1 MLVRLTK
8 RSRVNRALAF
18 RARIVLAC
26 AEASDTVVVR
36 RLRTTKTTVAKWRNQ
51 FVAHRLAGLYDEPR
65 VGAPRTITDEAVEA
79 IIVKTLETTPSGET
93 HWSTRSMAKAVGISH
108 TMVGRIW
115 RTFRLQPHRT
125 ESFKLSPDPQ
135 LVDKIRDVVGLYIA
149 PPANAVVFAVDE
161 KSQIQALQR
170 AQPILPMDFG
180 QPERRTH
187 NYVRHGT
194 LDLFAALNVA
204 TGEVIARGKP
214 QHRAQDFVAFLR
226 EIEST
231 VEPALD
237 IHVVFDNLSAHRAP
251 PVQRWLLR
259 HPRVLFHFTPT
270 YASWLN
276 LVERFFGLL
285 TEKALKRGSH
295 TSIVQLRAAVLA
307 YVGAHNDRGTPF
319 RWVKTADEILDSM
332 RRSAFAFSRCTVNDS
347 TYPRNHRSRG
357 HRIHLEQRGYAPA
370 TINLRLAAVRRIA
383 YEAADAGLLS
393 PELAAGIRRVKSVR
407 QIGVRLGN
415 WLMPEQ
421 GRRLLDATMP
431 ASPRELRDRAMIA
444 MLIGCGLRR
453 AELLA
458 LRLESIQQREEHWV
472 IADLVGKA
480 GHVRTVPIPT

>member
-1 MLVRLTK
+1 LVRLTK

-26 AEASDTVVVR
+26 ADASDTVVVR
-36 RLRTTKTTVAKWRNQ
+36 RLRTTKTTVAKWRSQ
-51 FVAHRLAGLYDEPR
+51 FVARRLAGLYDEPR

-79 IIVKTLETTPSGET
+79 LIVKTLETMPPGET
-93 HWSTRSMAKAVGISH
+93 HWSTRSMAKAAGISH

-149 PPANAVVFAVDE
+149 PPANAIVFSVDE

-204 TGEVIARGKP
+204 TGEVIARCKP

-226 EIEST
+226 EIEGS
-231 VEPALD
+231 VEPGLD
-237 IHVVFDNLSAHRAP
+237 IHVVLDNLSAHRAP

-259 HPRVLFHFTPT
+259 HPRVRFHFTPT

-276 LVERFFGLL
+276 QVERFCGLL

-295 TSIVQLRAAVLA
+295 TSIAQLRAAILA
-307 YVGAHNDRGTPF
+307 YVDAHNDRGTPF
-319 RWVKTADEILDSM
+319 KWVKTAEEILDSM
-332 RRSAFAFSRCTVNDS
+332 RRF
-347 TYPRNHRSRG
+347 
-357 HRIHLEQRGYAPA
+357 
-370 TINLRLAAVRRIA
+370 
-383 YEAADAGLLS
+383 
-393 PELAAGIRRVKSVR
+393 
-407 QIGVRLGN
+407 
-415 WLMPEQ
+415 
-421 GRRLLDATMP
+421 
-431 ASPRELRDRAMIA
+431 
-444 MLIGCGLRR
+444 GLRV
-453 AELLA
+453 
-458 LRLESIQQREEHWV
+458 QQVH
-472 IADLVGKA
+472 GQ
-480 GHVRTVPIPT
+480 